1 MRKLFRESGKA
12 WQTGRNYREGAAHIM
27 FHRLA
32 SLRVRL
38 VVAFLLV
45 SVPPMLAATYVATRL
60 IASAFED
67 NVQQWLEET
76 SKFMLL
82 QVRDSQLESGRLSQ
96 ILARKMPEVHFADHP
111 DAASMPEFEMVYA
124 TGYDM
129 ILVYDALGK
138 VRFGSRPITE
148 AVALPLKTQ
157 DVLLNFH
164 QSDGRKIL
172 AGAVQEFTDN
182 GQLYFVLVGSWVD
195 DDSLGGIKI
204 VSSLDLRL
212 YTSVAGTL
220 VPIFE
225 TLNNES
231 STIQLPDT
239 ILQQLKAK
247 DEPVYDDNED
257 SATYRAVYAGLRDV
271 DGTLVGVV
279 FCGLAR
285 QESFLPRIGGWEL
298 FVGMFTLGS
307 ILSILAGLWMSGLLV
322 RPLKALNRGVRL
334 VTAGDYQQQVK
345 VAGGK
350 EVEEL
355 ASSFNSMAAQLST
368 LKALEADLRRK
379 DRLSALG
386 QAAMVIA
393 HEVRNPLGII
403 QTSAELVRSKARLPA
418 SEDRLLGYVVDEV
431 RRIEGLIR
439 EFLDFAQPKAPLQER
454 VAVRDVLERVA
465 DFTAHELENRKIRFV
480 IEDEAPGVVVEG
492 DADQLYQALLNLV
505 LNAVDAMPRGG
516 TLSGRIAREGAT
528 CSLTIADTG
537 AGVPEEARARLFEP
551 FFTTKARGS
560 GLGLAKVRT
569 VAEAHGG
576 GAFYAAAPGGGAAFT
591 ITLAPIAGEA
601 HA

>member
-1 MRKLFRESGKA
+1 
-12 WQTGRNYREGAAHIM
+12 M

-403 QTSAELVRSKARLPA
+403 QTSTELVRSKARLPA